1 MNKIE
6 KITFI
11 LYFLYNFMLLAALYL
26 FLNNRT
32 NTAKNIVLSVVI
44 LHFVLGFVNAII
56 LGFKNASK
64 KRYELPNPK
73 FKGLTLLTADLS
85 LALICLPLLLVKN
98 GSFSSAITIAFF
110 GNIVCLYDYMTRK

>member
-44 LHFVLGFVNAII
+44 LHFVLGFINAII

-64 KRYELPNPK
+64 KRYELPSPK